1 MRRRHE
7 GLTINCRLFGVTVGR
22 SSKSDDLRSNK
33 DNSRL
38 FRASRLQ
45 WHVLAPEFPQLS
57 IYGRPSISEIETDL
71 MSCSRFHFTFS
82 SYLDVHGLVFETSIC
97 YWQDQPDSRFHGR
110 TPASGPVYVRSPVRR
125 RRCGT
130 PKRHPR
136 STCSRAIIFSECDD
150 GHISV
155 RTRVR
160 LSAVTGGRLP
170 RAAARL

>member
-97 YWQDQPDSRFHGR
+97 YWQDQPDIG
-110 TPASGPVYVRSPVRR
+110 V
-125 RRCGT
+125 
-130 PKRHPR
+130 
-136 STCSRAIIFSECDD
+136 STVD
-150 GHISV
+150 
-155 RTRVR
+155 
-160 LSAVTGGRLP
+160 AV
-170 RAAARL
+170 

>member
-97 YWQDQPDSRFHGR
+97 YWQDQPDSRPSLLRPKAKGLHSR
-110 TPASGPVYVRSPVRR
+110 LATPHTAVAIAVP
-125 RRCGT
+125 
-130 PKRHPR
+130 
-136 STCSRAIIFSECDD
+136 STE
-150 GHISV
+150 
-155 RTRVR
+155 
-160 LSAVTGGRLP
+160 
-170 RAAARL
+170 